1 MTLSRTVWLLLA
13 AAAPAVCQMQMGVPD
28 NAARVIALNGRV
40 SALLASGES
49 PLFVG
54 NSVKPQQMIVTG
66 PESYA
71 KFEIADGSTFE
82 VFENSRLVFREHAGS
97 LSDLLNVFIGHVKVY
112 IQRLNGLPNYKQV
125 SSPTAVISVR
135 GTVFDVMVE
144 DDDGTTLVSVEE
156 GEVGV
161 RNQTAAGDPV
171 TLRPGDSVRVYRNQP
186 LAIHV
191 IDKGAAF
198 RTVIKAV
205 QQALY
210 QVVWHPRGPG
220 ISLPGG
226 GGVSGAGSG
235 ASGDTG
241 KGGGTSPTAPGAPT
255 APSAPG
261 APGKP

>member
-1 MTLSRTVWLLLA
+1 
-13 AAAPAVCQMQMGVPD
+13 
-28 NAARVIALNGRV
+28 
-40 SALLASGES
+40 
-49 PLFVG
+49 
-54 NSVKPQQMIVTG
+54 
-66 PESYA
+66 
-71 KFEIADGSTFE
+71 
-82 VFENSRLVFREHAGS
+82 LVFREHAGS

-112 IQRLNGLPNYKQV
+112 IQHLNGLPNYKQV

-135 GTVFDVMVE
+135 GTVFDVVVE
-144 DDDGTTLVSVEE
+144 DDDGTTLVRDEE

-161 RNQTAAGDPV
+161 RNLTAAGEAV
-171 TLRPGDSVRVYRNQP
+171 TLRPGDSIRVYRNQP

-198 RTVIKAV
+198 RTIIKVI

-226 GGVSGAGSG
+226 VGASGGG

-241 KGGGTSPTAPGAPT
+241 KGGSTVPTAPGAP
-255 APSAPG
+255 AAPG
-261 APGKP
+261 APGPP